1 MSIFQKIK
9 SLHLPKRMLFPQ
21 SRFYSFQPRK
31 IIFCV
36 IVSVGLF
43 FFHPVSGLA
52 QQMESDEE
60 AVDANTI
67 NTEEENTIVYK
78 KEIYHKHLGN
88 SNGGGCYSIQ
98 RTGTRTEEIS
108 CGGSMVY
115 WPDIDK
121 SQCSRCGA
129 GYYGDQSYRSCWHS
143 ETRTTS
149 YTYYDL
155 GCGKGTD
162 TCLGTLTVKQS
173 TKNWTK
179 SLTLTA
185 EYENTG
191 NMVIGEKPYIWNG
204 AEAVAENVYPVNA
217 SGTYTLQLNADA
229 YANTQAAIITVDIR
243 NVDVTPPV
251 IKSHKQEPAA
261 DWTKDGVLVSIT
273 ESVDL
278 QPDGS
283 EGCGLH
289 AEPFSYDDGN
299 TWTSENSYFY
309 QENGTHSILIRDR
322 LDNVSSYEVAF
333 ENIDHTPPTIESL
346 EYDDKKNIPSTQ
358 IMITALDLQPDGS
371 PGCGLH
377 KMPYSYDGGQTWTSE
392 NTYAVCKNGT
402 YHIVVRDVLDNR
414 RTIEEEIT
422 NIDCVGP
429 RIHYTMVSDSWTNQ
443 DVSLYLSASDVNED
457 GSAGI
462 GLEDTWYSLDGG
474 HSWSNQTPLVFEENT
489 SFTIKARDK
498 LNNYSS
504 VDIRIIQID
513 KVQPWASLT
522 MQVEGAG
529 PDMKVKLIASGGDD
543 YSGIAEDG
551 FSWDRGS
558 SYTDQSSKIVT
569 ENGLYQVYVKDK
581 AGNSNNAV
589 IEVDVF
595 PAFFPILPLLPEET
609 EEAETQT
616 EEETEELQTEEV
628 CVTLE
633 ERIEA
638 PQETPVHVLERD
650 SIWDKLLFFLFFLL
664 GVIILA
670 LLFILLWSRTIAVY
684 VKKADGKQQYMGR
697 RFIAR
702 RDERYLVTIPDAL
715 VEKAMTMQFR
725 FRPSV
730 LFVDSH
736 HNEEM
741 HFLFPEG
748 VCITLTIERNM
759 EIE

>member
-9 SLHLPKRMLFPQ
+9 SLYLPKKMLFPQ
-21 SRFYSFQPRK
+21 NRFHSFQSRK

-36 IVSVGLF
+36 IVSLGLF
-43 FFHPVSGLA
+43 LFCSVPGLA

-129 GYYGDQSYRSCWHS
+129 GYHGDQSYRSCWHS

-179 SLTLTA
+179 SLMLTA

-217 SGTYTLQLNADA
+217 NGTYTLQLNADA

-251 IKSHKQEPAA
+251 IKSHMQEPAA
-261 DWTKDGVLVSIT
+261 DWTKDGILVSIT
-273 ESVDL
+273 DSVDL

-289 AEPFSYDDGN
+289 AEPFSYDGGN
-299 TWTSENSYFY
+299 TWTAEESYFY
-309 QENGTHSILIRDR
+309 EENGTHSILIRDR
-322 LDNVSSYEVAF
+322 LDNVSSYEVTF
-333 ENIDHTPPTIESL
+333 KNIDHTPPTIEAL
-346 EYDDKKNIPSTQ
+346 EYDDTKNIPSTQ
-358 IMITALDLQPDGS
+358 IEVTAVDLQPDGS
-371 PGCGLH
+371 LGCGLH
-377 KMPYSYDGGQTWTSE
+377 EMPYSYDGGQTWTSE
-392 NTYAVCKNGT
+392 NTYTVYKNGT

-504 VDIRIIQID
+504 ADIRIIQID

-543 YSGIAEDG
+543 YSGIAENG

-558 SYTDQSSKIVT
+558 SYSDQSSKIVT

-595 PAFFPILPLLPEET
+595 PAFFPILPLIPEET

-638 PQETPVHVLERD
+638 PQETTVHVLEQD
-650 SIWDKLLFFLFFLL
+650 PIWDKLLVFLFLLL

-702 RDERYLVTIPDAL
+702 RDEKYLVTIPNAL

-725 FRPSV
+725 FRPSA

-736 HNEEM
+736 HNEEI

>member
-52 QQMESDEE
+52 QQMDGGEE
-60 AVDANTI
+60 AADTNTI
-67 NTEEENTIVYK
+67 NTEEENAIVYK
-78 KEIYHKHLGN
+78 REIYHQHLGN
-88 SNGGGCYSIQ
+88 SSGGGCYSIQ

-173 TKNWTK
+173 TSNWSK

-309 QENGTHSILIRDR
+309 EENGTHSILIRDR
-322 LDNVSSYEVAF
+322 LDNVSSYEVTF
-333 ENIDHTPPTIESL
+333 KNIDHTPPTIEAL
-346 EYDDKKNIPSTQ
+346 EYDDTKNIPSTQ
-358 IMITALDLQPDGS
+358 IEVTPVDLQPDGS

-377 KMPYSYDGGQTWTSE
+377 EMPYSYDGGQTWTGE
-392 NTYAVCKNGT
+392 NTYTVYKNGT

-414 RTIEEEIT
+414 RTIEETIT

-429 RIHYTMVSDSWTNQ
+429 RISYTMVSDSWTNQ
-443 DVSLYLSASDVNED
+443 DVSLYLAASDVNED

-543 YSGIAEDG
+543 YSGIAENG

-558 SYTDQSSKIVT
+558 SYSDQSSKIVT

-595 PAFFPILPLLPEET
+595 PAFFPILPLIPEET

-650 SIWDKLLFFLFFLL
+650 SIWDKLLFFLFLLL